1 MAQILH
7 DCKSIFINEILYEIV
22 LSTFTIKMQQLNW
35 CHPDYVD
42 NTTDFIKIF
51 IANKDK
57 T

>member
-22 LSTFTIKMQQLNW
+22 LSKFTIKMQQFNW

-42 NTTDFIKIF
+42 NTIDFIKNLIV
-51 IANKDK
+51 NKDK